1 MLDTAAVML
10 PAAAVPLQQPLWKC
24 LASPSEEKRRFRA
37 SPASKLRQALDPEPE
52 ASAARRTAWKTRR
65 GKAV

>member
-10 PAAAVPLQQPLWKC
+10 PAAAVPPKRPLWKC
-24 LASPSEEKRRFRA
+24 FASPSVEKRRYRA
-37 SPASKLRQALDPEPE
+37 SPASQLRQALDPEPE

-65 GKAV
+65 GKAA